1 MALPFA
7 FQAQTI
13 IAEGRTSQSDVNTIR
28 GWLRTT
34 SLPLLQDEF
43 IVIFLI
49 SSENK
54 IDKAK
59 QIIEAYFKVKNGY
72 PNVFNNIDL
81 DSEPIKNIQ
90 KVAGVC
96 ILPNRIDNKS
106 VVVFGK
112 LTDTNY
118 RNVELLPLIKLCFM
132 YVHMVQIEDP
142 PSDIVAVVDMQGV
155 GFMHLTCIK
164 MEPVLAF
171 LKFIQEGLPL
181 KIRAAHIL
189 NTNYIFYRALNL
201 FKRFI
206 GTEILKLVHPHSSD
220 MKLEHFHEEW
230 VPASCLPKE
239 YGGEVP
245 FEQLV
250 SRTQK
255 DNKKMQPFLDAE
267 EKLRKCL

>member
-1 MALPFA
+1 MALPFS
-7 FQAQTI
+7 FKAQTI
-13 IAEGRTSQSDVNTIR
+13 IAEGKTSQIAVDTIR
-28 GWLRTT
+28 DWLQTT

-59 QIIEAYFKVKNGY
+59 QIIEAYFRIKNGY
-72 PNVFNNIDL
+72 PKIFNNIDL
-81 DSEPIKNIQ
+81 NSEPIKNIQ

-118 RNVELLPLIKLCFM
+118 RNVQLLPAIKLAIM
-132 YVHMVQIEDP
+132 YIHMVQIDDP
-142 PSDIVAVVDMQGV
+142 PSDIVAVVDMEGV

-164 MEPVLAF
+164 MDLALAY
-171 LKFIQEGLPL
+171 LKFIQEALPL
-181 KIRAAHIL
+181 KIRAAHVL
-189 NTNYIFYRALNL
+189 NTNYIFYRGLNL

-206 GTEILKLVHPHSSD
+206 NSEILKLVHPHPSG
-220 MKLEHFHEEW
+220 MKLEKFHEEC

-239 YGGEVP
+239 YGGEIP

-255 DNKKMQPFLDAE
+255 ESKKMQSFLDAE
-267 EKLRKCL
+267 EKFRKCL